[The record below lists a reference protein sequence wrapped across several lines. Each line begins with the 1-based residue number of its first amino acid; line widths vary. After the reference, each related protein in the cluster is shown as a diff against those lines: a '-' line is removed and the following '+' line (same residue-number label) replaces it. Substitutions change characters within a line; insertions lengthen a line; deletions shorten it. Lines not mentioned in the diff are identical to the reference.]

1 MQKKTPV
8 LKKMVCVCLAI
19 LLFTS
24 LLGCAQTAQAPS
36 VSQPTAAESPE
47 ETPAAQEAPAAP
59 VQSME
64 NMVQNGDFSD
74 GTNNWSLYLT
84 QSGAAE
90 LKAENEVGIVDI
102 KSPGMADYAVQLYY
116 DGFKLE
122 TGGVY
127 RFAFD
132 MSCSMNRNIA
142 ARLQVNGGDYSP
154 YIEEFVDITGE
165 MKRYEFE
172 LNMQDG
178 TDPAPRLCFNIG
190 KPQDGSEVGPC
201 VLSVDNVEVTLID
214 ASGILAPEPE
224 PERPQININQ
234 IGYAPDDRKI
244 AVFRG
249 EGLEDT
255 FQVIDKNGGV
265 AFEGPL
271 TGPIENEAAGETNF
285 TGDFSGLK
293 TPGEYHIVSGSATE
307 SYAFKIGSDIYKDA
321 LKSAIQMLYL
331 QRCGCKLDDAIAGDY
346 AHEACHTGEAVIY
359 GTEEKK
365 DVSGGWHDAGDYG
378 RYVVPGAKTVA
389 DLMIAYQDFE
399 NVLGGEAGDA
409 FGIPESGNSVPDVLD
424 EARYELE
431 WMLKMQDKTGGVYH
445 KVTGLAFPE
454 TVMPTEETE
463 PLYLLPVSIT
473 ATGDFCAVMAM
484 ASQVYE
490 PFDKAF
496 AKTCLNASVKAWN
509 YLEKN
514 NGGSFTNPEDVLTGE
529 YPDGQNSDER
539 SWAAAALYQATEKA
553 KYNDAFKKYLNLSPF
568 VLDGYGWA
576 NVGGYANR
584 IYLSL
589 DPSMIDDESTA
600 KIKETMTKKIETF
613 TANAESD
620 GYSSTLG
627 LIYPWGSNMSV
638 CNNAIYLHDAGVIL
652 NQDNSALIGSHFDYI
667 FGANPMST
675 CYVTGFGT
683 MPPKNPHH
691 RPSMVA
697 GAAMPGMLVGGP
709 NSNLEDPYAKAV
721 LSEAPPAKCYADNA
735 QSFSCNEVAIYWNS
749 PLIYLV
755 AEKMS
760 EQIWPAA

>member
-1 MQKKTPV
+1 MRRNSPIFKKAA
-8 LKKMVCVCLAI
+8 CVCFAV
-19 LLFTS
+19 LFLTS
-24 LLGCAQTAQAPS
+24 LLGCAQPAEAPS
-36 VSQPTAAESPE
+36 ASESAAVETPA
-47 ETPAAQEAPAAP
+47 ETPAAEESPAAAEH
-59 VQSME
+59 STE

-74 GTNNWSLYLT
+74 GTANWSLYLA
-84 QSGAAE
+84 QGGAAE
-90 LKAENEVGIVDI
+90 LKAENEVGIIDI
-102 KSPGMADYAVQLYY
+102 KSPGLADYAVQLYY

-132 MSCSMNRNIA
+132 MSCTMDRNVA

-172 LNMQDG
+172 LNMEAG

-201 VLSVDNVEVTLID
+201 VLSVDNVEVTLTD
-214 ASGILAPEPE
+214 ASSILEPEPE

-234 IGYAPDDRKI
+234 IGYEPDDQKI

-249 EGLEDT
+249 EGLEDK
-255 FQVIDKNGGV
+255 FQVLDESGSV

-271 TGPIENEAAGETNF
+271 TGPIENEAAAETNF
-285 TGDFSGLK
+285 TGDFSELK

-307 SYAFKIGSDIYKDA
+307 SYTFTIGDDIYNAA
-321 LKSAIQMLYL
+321 LKSAVQMLYL
-331 QRCGCKLDDAIAGDY
+331 QRCGSELDSAIAGEY
-346 AHEACHTGEAVIY
+346 AHAPCHTGEAIIY

-399 NVLGGEAGDA
+399 GVLGADHGDA
-409 FGIPESGNSVPDVLD
+409 IGIPESGNSVPDVLD

-431 WMLKMQDKTGGVYH
+431 WMLKMQDKSGGVYH

-454 TVMPTEETE
+454 AVMPTEETE
-463 PLYLLPVSIT
+463 QLYILPVSIT

-484 ASQVYE
+484 ASQIYE
-490 PFDKAF
+490 PFDKDF
-496 AKTCLNASVKAWN
+496 AKQCLSAALKAWD

-514 NGGSFTNPEDVLTGE
+514 SGGSFKNPEDVLTGE

-539 SWAAAALYQATEKA
+539 CWAAAALYQATGKA
-553 KYNDAFKKYLNLSPF
+553 KYNDAFIKYLNMSPF

-589 DPSMIDDESTA
+589 DPSMIDADSAA
-600 KIKETMTKKIETF
+600 KIKETITKKAETF
-613 TANAESD
+613 AANAEKD
-620 GYSSTLG
+620 GYASTLG

-638 CNNAIYLHDAGVIL
+638 CNNAMYLHDADIFLGK
-652 NQDNSALIGSHFDYI
+652 DSSALIDSHFNYI

-683 MPPKNPHH
+683 TFPKNPHH
-691 RPSMVA
+691 RPSMAA

-709 NSNLEDPYAKAV
+709 NSNLEDPFAKAV
-721 LSEAPPAKCYADNA
+721 LSDAPPAKCYADNA
-735 QSFSCNEVAIYWNS
+735 QSFSCNEVAVYWNS
-749 PLIYLV
+749 PLIYLI
-755 AEKMS
+755 AEHLS
-760 EQIWPAA
+760 E